1 MEPPNALLHRYAATN
16 VSVDRHP
23 MLTNDMFVVGD
34 HILVHSNLS
43 THQGRFGTITHLGH
57 RRLSITFEDR
67 LPGSYVDYKDA
78 LLIPSRGVQSYGY
91 TDNAIYQADAQ
102 GNAAPLD
109 ANRVLSHFS
118 RTASHAIAVHWP
130 DELEMERW
138 VSHFEYEL
146 RSDLGSRICELLEEN
161 GKL

>member
-23 MLTNDMFVVGD
+23 MLANDIFVVGD
-34 HILVHSNLS
+34 RILVHSNPS
-43 THQGRFGTITHLGH
+43 THQGRIGTITHMGY
-57 RRLSITFEDR
+57 RRLSITFKDS

-78 LLIPSRGVQSYGY
+78 LLIPSRGAQSYGY

-109 ANRVLSHFS
+109 TNRVLSHFS
-118 RTASHAIAVHWP
+118 RAASHAIAVHWR
-130 DELEMERW
+130 DVLKM
-138 VSHFEYEL
+138 
-146 RSDLGSRICELLEEN
+146 
-161 GKL
+161 